1 MTKIVGIDFGTANIR
16 IAQWDSASGE
26 AASNCPIGSETLEEW
41 MPAVISFHR
50 LPSGDVDYRLGESA
64 DLLDDGPDVCVV
76 RNIKRWALASDKQVR
91 NSIEFSFQQSP
102 EESCPTWLNLE
113 KRLVTLWNETV
124 SVEEV
129 IARMLKEAI
138 SRAGLAGEAAEW
150 RAGCPV
156 SSDLSYRRALV
167 SALTDL
173 GCTGKIEWITEEPL
187 LLLAFG
193 DAMSSLRDGSYLVYD
208 MGGGSFDCAIVAKS
222 GEGLTVYA
230 EGGLP
235 SLGGM
240 DIDEMLKTQIE
251 CREGF
256 EYSGPTRDLRI
267 AKEELSAGR
276 RTEIVL
282 DSGHTLTKK
291 DVDTVLDK
299 GKFIQKTLMAALDAY
314 KKAKLMW
321 NRPDG
326 SPPYG
331 EYLSSG
337 SGTTGTVWA
346 LGYEDLACDVDRVL
360 LVGGP
365 TRMPYFTEKLK
376 EVFGDEKV
384 ITAEDLIPLD
394 LSTDTGD
401 LALTALSRGACYM
414 YGRQYMPITV
424 DRVPADITLSITNGS
439 ILDRFEAFQSLQDQ
453 LRSHPASHYEGK
465 WINLDN
471 GVDQTYS
478 VTISSPDGHILYEFG
493 PERLSMPREGYKGPV
508 ANRIKI
514 AVDRLGS
521 VWVKL
526 GVGYIDL
533 QPPQE
538 DFVPVVEHPV
548 WQTETQKEI
557 IKRRHEDQQ
566 RYKELETAR
575 TRRIITRNPFAYDR
589 GW

>member
-1 MTKIVGIDFGTANIR
+1 MTKIVGIDFGTSNIR
-16 IAQWDSASGE
+16 IAQWDSGSDE

-50 LPSGDVDYRLGESA
+50 LPGGGVDYRIGESA
-64 DLLDDGPDVCVV
+64 DLLDDGPDVRVV
-76 RNIKRWALASDKQVR
+76 RNIKRWALTSDKQVR
-91 NSIEFSFQQSP
+91 DSIEFSFQQSV
-102 EESCPTWLNLE
+102 EESCPTWLNLK
-113 KRLVTLWNETV
+113 KRSINLWDETI
-124 SVEEV
+124 SVEKA

-173 GCTGKIEWITEEPL
+173 GCIGKIEWITEEPL

-193 DAMSSLRDGSYLVYD
+193 DATNSLQDGSYLVYD
-208 MGGGSFDCAIVAKS
+208 IGGGSFDCAIVSKS
-222 GEGLTVYA
+222 GEELTVYA

-240 DIDEMLKTQIE
+240 DIDEMLKKQIE
-251 CREGF
+251 LREGF
-256 EYSGPTRDLRI
+256 EYSGTTRDLRI

-276 RTEIVL
+276 RTEIIL
-282 DSGHTLTKK
+282 DSGHTLTKE
-291 DVDTVLDK
+291 DVDAVLDE
-299 GKFIQKTLMAALDAY
+299 GRFIQKTLMVALDAY

-331 EYLSSG
+331 EMLGSG
-337 SGTTGTVWA
+337 SEKTGTVWR
-346 LGYEDLACDVDRVL
+346 LGYEDLACDIDRVL

-384 ITAEDLIPLD
+384 STVEDLVPID
-394 LSTDTGD
+394 QGINTGD
-401 LALTALSRGACYM
+401 LALTSLSRGACYM
-414 YGRQYMPITV
+414 YGKQYIPVTV
-424 DRVPADITLSITNGS
+424 DRVPANITLSLTNGS
-439 ILDRFEAFQSLQDQ
+439 ILDRFEAFQILQCQ
-453 LRSHPASHYEGK
+453 PRSHPASPYDGK
-465 WINLDN
+465 WVHLDN
-471 GVDQTYS
+471 GGDQTYS
-478 VTISSPDGHILYEFG
+478 VTISNPDGHILYEFG
-493 PERLSMPREGYKGPV
+493 PEQLRMPREGYRGPV

-514 AVDRLGS
+514 VVDRLGS

-526 GVGYIDL
+526 GAGYIDL

-538 DFVPVVEHPV
+538 NFVPVVEHPV
-548 WQTETQKEI
+548 WQTEDQKEI
-557 IKRRHEDQQ
+557 IKRRHKEQQ
-566 RYKELETAR
+566 LYNEQEAER
-575 TRRIITRNPFAYDR
+575 THLIVSRSPFAYDR